1 MLWRLLTRMTRV
13 PEFDRKLYMLEWV
26 ANEQIALSLSQLEIL
41 IENNMNTLLSADRNS
56 GEVSAQDINKLI
68 DLDRYPIDRLNN
80 KPGQLL
86 VAQCRSDLEDSAA
99 AILPSFVRQSAILK
113 MAKEAES
120 LVQIA
125 HRYDGDRAPFYD
137 VDDNERSDDD
147 SLQSRVRSAR
157 HPNRYCQI
165 LNYQIPN
172 SSDLRAIYLWP
183 PLTEFI
189 RQVLNVE
196 HLFQSQC
203 PHLALTMKVA
213 YEGDTDGWHYDP
225 NDGVITLVLQT
236 PDNGGEFEYAPDVR
250 NQNDQ
255 NYAGVDRLYKS
266 PDVEAIRPTLEPG
279 TFTFFNGRY
288 SMHRVRPVGLT
299 RQPRIVS
306 IFSFDQRPDHFFR
319 QSYIDK
325 LRRFPQGPP
334 IAE

>member
-1 MLWRLLTRMTRV
+1 
-13 PEFDRKLYMLEWV
+13 V

-56 GEVSAQDINKLI
+56 GEVSAQDMNKLI

-120 LVQIA
+120 LVQVA

>member
-1 MLWRLLTRMTRV
+1 M
-13 PEFDRKLYMLEWV
+13 
-26 ANEQIALSLSQLEIL
+26 ANEQIALSLSQLKIL

-56 GEVSAQDINKLI
+56 GEVSAQDMNKLI

-80 KPGQLL
+80 NPGQLL

-120 LVQIA
+120 LVQVA

>member
-1 MLWRLLTRMTRV
+1 M
-13 PEFDRKLYMLEWV
+13 
-26 ANEQIALSLSQLEIL
+26 ANDQIALSLSQLKIL

-56 GEVSAQDINKLI
+56 GEVSAQDMKKLI

-137 VDDNERSDDD
+137 VDDNERLDDD
-147 SLQSRVRSAR
+147 SLESRVRSAR

>member
-1 MLWRLLTRMTRV
+1 MV
-13 PEFDRKLYMLEWV
+13 
-26 ANEQIALSLSQLEIL
+26 NEQIASSLSQLEIL
-41 IENNMNTLLSADRNS
+41 IENIMNTLLSADRNS

-113 MAKEAES
+113 MAKESES
-120 LVQIA
+120 LVQVA
-125 HRYDGDRAPFYD
+125 HRYDGNRAPFYD
-137 VDDNERSDDD
+137 VDDNERSDVDG
-147 SLQSRVRSAR
+147 LQSRVRSVR

-288 SMHRVRPVGLT
+288 SMHRVRPVGVT

-306 IFSFDQRPDHFFR
+306 IFSFDQRPDHFFA

-325 LRRFPQGPP
+325 LHSFPQGPP
-334 IAE
+334 QW

>member
-1 MLWRLLTRMTRV
+1 M
-13 PEFDRKLYMLEWV
+13 
-26 ANEQIALSLSQLEIL
+26 ANEQIALSLSQLKIL
-41 IENNMNTLLSADRNS
+41 IENNMNTLLSADRDS
-56 GEVSAQDINKLI
+56 GEVSTQEMNKLI
-68 DLDRYPIDRLNN
+68 DLDRYPIDRLDN
-80 KPGQLL
+80 KAGQLL
-86 VAQCRSDLEDSAA
+86 VARCRSDLDDCAA
-99 AILPSFVRQSAILK
+99 AILPNFVRQAAVTK
-113 MAKEAES
+113 MAEEAEC
-120 LVQIA
+120 LVQVA
-125 HRYDGDRAPFYD
+125 HRYDGDRVTFYEE
-137 VDDNERSDDD
+137 DDKGCADDD
-147 SLQSRVRSAR
+147 SVDSAVRSVR

-172 SSDLRAIYLWP
+172 HSDLRAIYLWP

-306 IFSFDQRPDHFFR
+306 IFSCDQRPDHFFAQR
-319 QSYIDK
+319 YIDK
-325 LRRFPQGPP
+325 LHSFPQGPP
-334 IAE
+334 KAD

>member
-1 MLWRLLTRMTRV
+1 VLWRSPTRMTRV
-13 PEFDRKLYMLEWV
+13 PKFDRKLYMLEWV

-56 GEVSAQDINKLI
+56 GEVSAQDMKKLI

-113 MAKEAES
+113 MAEEAES
-120 LVQIA
+120 LVQVA

-325 LRRFPQGPP
+325 LRSFPQGPP

>member
-1 MLWRLLTRMTRV
+1 
-13 PEFDRKLYMLEWV
+13 V

-41 IENNMNTLLSADRNS
+41 IENNMNSLLSADRNS
-56 GEVSAQDINKLI
+56 GEVSAQDMNKLI

-120 LVQIA
+120 LVQVA

-334 IAE
+334 IAD

>member
-1 MLWRLLTRMTRV
+1 M
-13 PEFDRKLYMLEWV
+13 

-56 GEVSAQDINKLI
+56 GEVSAQDMNKLI

-137 VDDNERSDDD
+137 VDDNERLDDD
-147 SLQSRVRSAR
+147 SLESRVRSAR

>member
-1 MLWRLLTRMTRV
+1 M
-13 PEFDRKLYMLEWV
+13 
-26 ANEQIALSLSQLEIL
+26 ANEQIALSLSQLKIL

-56 GEVSAQDINKLI
+56 GEVSAQDMNKLI

-80 KPGQLL
+80 NPGQLL

-120 LVQIA
+120 LVQVA

-325 LRRFPQGPP
+325 LRSFPQGPP

>member
-1 MLWRLLTRMTRV
+1 
-13 PEFDRKLYMLEWV
+13 V
-26 ANEQIALSLSQLEIL
+26 ANEQIALSLSQLKIL

-56 GEVSAQDINKLI
+56 GEVSAQDMNKLI

-80 KPGQLL
+80 NPGQLL

-120 LVQIA
+120 LVQVA

-325 LRRFPQGPP
+325 LRSFPQGPP
-334 IAE
+334 IAD

>member
-1 MLWRLLTRMTRV
+1 M
-13 PEFDRKLYMLEWV
+13 PKFDRKLYMLEWV
-26 ANEQIALSLSQLEIL
+26 ANEQIALSLSQLKIL

-56 GEVSAQDINKLI
+56 GEVSAQDMNKLI

-325 LRRFPQGPP
+325 LRSFPQGPP

>member
-1 MLWRLLTRMTRV
+1 
-13 PEFDRKLYMLEWV
+13 V

-56 GEVSAQDINKLI
+56 GEVSAQDMNKLI

-120 LVQIA
+120 LVQVA

-325 LRRFPQGPP
+325 LRSFPQGPP

>member
-1 MLWRLLTRMTRV
+1 M
-13 PEFDRKLYMLEWV
+13 

-56 GEVSAQDINKLI
+56 GEVSAQDMNKLI

-137 VDDNERSDDD
+137 VDDNERLDDD
-147 SLQSRVRSAR
+147 SLESRVRSAR

-279 TFTFFNGRY
+279 TFTFFDGRY

-325 LRRFPQGPP
+325 LRSFPQGPP

>member
-1 MLWRLLTRMTRV
+1 M
-13 PEFDRKLYMLEWV
+13 

-56 GEVSAQDINKLI
+56 GEVSAQDMNKLI

-120 LVQIA
+120 LVQVA

-325 LRRFPQGPP
+325 LRSFPQGPP

>member
-1 MLWRLLTRMTRV
+1 M
-13 PEFDRKLYMLEWV
+13 
-26 ANEQIALSLSQLEIL
+26 ANEQIALSLSQLKIL

-56 GEVSAQDINKLI
+56 GEVSAQDMNKLI
-68 DLDRYPIDRLNN
+68 DLDRYPIDRLNS

-120 LVQIA
+120 LVQVA

-334 IAE
+334 IAD

>member
-1 MLWRLLTRMTRV
+1 M
-13 PEFDRKLYMLEWV
+13 
-26 ANEQIALSLSQLEIL
+26 ANEQIALSLSQLKIL

-56 GEVSAQDINKLI
+56 GEVSAQDMNKLI

-80 KPGQLL
+80 NPGQLL

-120 LVQIA
+120 LVQVA

-325 LRRFPQGPP
+325 LRSFPQGPP
-334 IAE
+334 IAD

>member
-1 MLWRLLTRMTRV
+1 
-13 PEFDRKLYMLEWV
+13 V
-26 ANEQIALSLSQLEIL
+26 ANEQIALSLSQLKIL
-41 IENNMNTLLSADRNS
+41 IENNMNSLLSADRNS
-56 GEVSAQDINKLI
+56 GEVSAQDMNKLI

-80 KPGQLL
+80 NPGQLL

-120 LVQIA
+120 LVQVA

>member
-1 MLWRLLTRMTRV
+1 M
-13 PEFDRKLYMLEWV
+13 
-26 ANEQIALSLSQLEIL
+26 ANEQIALSLSQLKIL

-56 GEVSAQDINKLI
+56 GEVSAQDMNKLI
-68 DLDRYPIDRLNN
+68 DLDRYPIDRLES
-80 KPGQLL
+80 KVGQRL
-86 VAQCRSDLEDSAA
+86 VAQCRVDLDDCAA
-99 AILPSFVRQSAILK
+99 AILPGFVRQSAILK

-120 LVQIA
+120 LIQVA
-125 HRYDGDRAPFYD
+125 HRYDGNRAPFYD

-147 SLQSRVRSAR
+147 GLQFRVRSTR

-325 LRRFPQGPP
+325 LRSFPQGPP
-334 IAE
+334 IAD

>member
-1 MLWRLLTRMTRV
+1 MVSTV
-13 PEFDRKLYMLEWV
+13 
-26 ANEQIALSLSQLEIL
+26 
-41 IENNMNTLLSADRNS
+41 LSADRNS

-113 MAKEAES
+113 MAEEAES
-120 LVQIA
+120 LVQVA

-157 HPNRYCQI
+157 HSNRYCQI

-325 LRRFPQGPP
+325 LRSFPQGPP
-334 IAE
+334 IAD

>member
-1 MLWRLLTRMTRV
+1 M
-13 PEFDRKLYMLEWV
+13 PKFDRKLYMLEWV

-56 GEVSAQDINKLI
+56 GEVSAQDMNKLI

-113 MAKEAES
+113 MAEEAES
-120 LVQIA
+120 LVQVA

-325 LRRFPQGPP
+325 LRSFPQGPP